1 MNNVREKMITEGLKR
16 IKNLE
21 TEFELSPNIY
31 KCFKEG
37 KLQYSRLMEGSGGCT
52 NTINYNERYAKI
64 VEEFEEK
71 YGHLVYHVIET
82 GNTIALLYVG
92 CDEDEWETEV
102 LFDKQYL
109 ASYVYNLDNLQL
121 SEFGDI
127 MVSSS
132 DGVLVRV
139 A

>member
-1 MNNVREKMITEGLKR
+1 MKNSKEKMFAEALKR
-16 IKNLE
+16 LKNLE
-21 TEFELSPNIY
+21 EQFELRPNIY
-31 KCFKEG
+31 ECFKNG
-37 KLQYSRLMEGSGGCT
+37 KLQYSHSIAGNGGCID
-52 NTINYNERYAKI
+52 TINYDVRYAKI

-109 ASYVYNLDNLQL
+109 ASYVYNLDNSQS
-121 SEFGDI
+121 SEYGDI

-132 DGVLVRV
+132 DGVLVRI

>member
-1 MNNVREKMITEGLKR
+1 M
-16 IKNLE
+16 
-21 TEFELSPNIY
+21 
-31 KCFKEG
+31 
-37 KLQYSRLMEGSGGCT
+37 
-52 NTINYNERYAKI
+52 RYAKI

-109 ASYVYNLDNLQL
+109 ASYVYNLDNSQS
-121 SEFGDI
+121 SEYGDI

-132 DGVLVRV
+132 DGVLVRI